1 MSLLGVLGGIGRN
14 VSEFADERKQ
24 EQRQQLLDEE
34 RKRKERMDM
43 LARFMGMIK
52 DPQGQAELF
61 RRSQQGEDIMG
72 MLPSILDRQAQQQAQ
87 QQRQQEQQQRESSE
101 LDDFVTGATGANISG
116 TQDKFT
122 EQLTEEQAR
131 RLGRSGQ
138 TGQGLD
144 TLIRMRNEVGQRGM
158 AGQDAQKQQQ
168 EQDMIDKIASAKDID
183 ALRSLRAV
191 AKPQF
196 GEGSRV
202 LKMIDERMDAGF
214 GMPEAPTATGGDPKR
229 LATQQ
234 NQIDAI
240 NTFSAQSQVLEK
252 LLQNPDVA
260 SELGPVQGRINRSMQ
275 GGFLDIMDPT
285 TEFTV
290 TQGVLA
296 NMADAFLRSRTG
308 AAAQDEEVQKV
319 SRDIVGSVSLTAD
332 QIRALT
338 KTLRTMMQLEKT
350 AIERGEA
357 TEQDLATA
365 ALELSSMFKNPPSV
379 LAPQQQGNTPNKY
392 DEMTDQELDEMLK
405 RRGLAQ

>member
-214 GMPEAPTATGGDPKR
+214 GMPEAPTGGDLTAEEQKR
-229 LATQQ
+229 QKLFTVLDTDVNALLGVIDEPRVKDVLGTSGTW
-234 NQIDAI
+234 NQFRQDNPTLSNAI
-240 NTFSAQSQVLEK
+240 SPVVGEIPRTFTA
-252 LLQNPDVA
+252 
-260 SELGPVQGRINRSMQ
+260 VQGVIS
-275 GGFLDIMDPT
+275 GIA
-285 TEFTV
+285 EKY
-290 TQGVLA
+290 
-296 NMADAFLRSRTG
+296 LRLLTG
-308 AAAQDEEVQKV
+308 AAAQDAEVIRIANRQ
-319 SRDIVGSVSLTAD
+319 VGNVRMSPETL
-332 QIRALT
+332 
-338 KTLRTMMQLEKT
+338 KTLLMT
-350 AIERGEA
+350 
-357 TEQDLATA
+357 
-365 ALELSSMFKNPPSV
+365 FKNSLRTELDT
-379 LAPQQQGNTPNKY
+379 LAGETLTPAQAELRLANLLDSINGSQEQQGNAPDNDIQSLQY
-392 DEMTDQELDEMLK
+392 DPQMGWK
-405 RRGLAQ
+405 